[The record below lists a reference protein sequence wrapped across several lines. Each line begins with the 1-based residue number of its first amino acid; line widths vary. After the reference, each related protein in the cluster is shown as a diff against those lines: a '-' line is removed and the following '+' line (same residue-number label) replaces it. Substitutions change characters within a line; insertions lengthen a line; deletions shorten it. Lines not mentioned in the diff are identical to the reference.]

1 MFYTFTPP
9 LLHLFYTFFYT
20 DIYLTFNLL
29 NMANFKICVR
39 RMRKDG
45 FYPVYIRV
53 SKGTQV
59 GYIRSDKLT
68 TDEFISKS
76 GDITDPFVL
85 EPLTRRI
92 REYGAILNHYETE
105 HWSIKQIVDTLTHVD
120 EDVSFSAYAVTH
132 IDRMFANGQRRTCN
146 NYRQAVGHLERY
158 LGTNDVR
165 FSQMTLQNIRG
176 WMKTLES
183 TSRAKEQYPICIRQ
197 IYRAALIELNDEDN
211 DYIRIKNNPW
221 PKIKIPHADTP
232 DKRAISAEDCRRF
245 FSAPLPESKMRHP
258 LPEIGRDVA
267 MLCLCLAGMNTVD
280 IFNLRKKDFYGG
292 VLHYCRAKTTKF
304 RSDNAYMEMRVPS
317 ILLPIFERYRTD
329 DDDEY
334 LFNFHC
340 RFSSSD
346 SFGSNVNS
354 GIKKVCESMN
364 IPTENQ
370 YCVYTFRHTWATTAQ
385 NDVGASFS
393 EVGFALNHSQHHEVT
408 RGYVKIDFSPAWEL
422 NDKVIDFIFFSDMP
436 SKLAGRMDSAVEE
449 LQGQGGMFRISPK
462 MLIRAAAFFQG
473 KCLHSFEDIGY
484 SNVDQVIAELVRHL
498 PDTIPLRSM
507 VQFKIVN
514 LDNDKVAMYERMKGK
529 GF

>member
-1 MFYTFTPP
+1 
-9 LLHLFYTFFYT
+9 
-20 DIYLTFNLL
+20 
-29 NMANFKICVR
+29 MANFKICVR
-39 RMRKDG
+39 KKRKDG

-53 SKGTQV
+53 SQGTQV
-59 GYIRSDKLT
+59 GYIKTDKVT

-76 GDITDPFVL
+76 GDITDPYVL

-105 HWSIKQIVDTLTHVD
+105 HWQIKQIVATLTNAH

-132 IDRMFANGQRRTCN
+132 IDRMIANGQKRTSN

-158 LGTNDVR
+158 FGTNDVK

-176 WMKTLES
+176 WMKSLES
-183 TSRAKEQYPICIRQ
+183 TNRAKEQYPICIRQ

-232 DKRAISAEDCRRF
+232 EKRAIPAEDCRKF
-245 FSAPLPESKMRHP
+245 FSAPLPESKMKHP

-267 MLCLCLAGMNTVD
+267 LMVLCLAGMNTVD
-280 IFNLRKKDFYGG
+280 IYNLRKKDYHDG
-292 VLHYCRAKTTKF
+292 VLHYRRAKTTKF
-304 RSDNAYMEMRVPS
+304 RTDGAYIEMRVPS
-317 ILLPIFERYRTD
+317 ILLPIFERYKTRSN
-329 DDDEY
+329 DEF
-334 LFNFHC
+334 LFNFHK

-354 GIKKVCESMN
+354 GIKKVCESMG
-364 IPTENQ
+364 IPREDW

-385 NDVGASFS
+385 NDVGASFA
-393 EVGFALNHSQHHEVT
+393 ELGFAMNHSQRHGVT
-408 RGYVKIDFSPAWEL
+408 RGYVKIDFTPAWEL
-422 NDKVIDFIFFSDMP
+422 NERVIDFIFFSDKP
-436 SKLAGRMDSAVEE
+436 SKLAGRINGTEE
-449 LQGQGGMFRISPK
+449 ADNEPQGIFRISPK

-473 KCLHSFEDIGY
+473 KCLYSFEDIGY
-484 SNVDQVIAELVRHL
+484 SNVDEVISELVKHL
-498 PDTIPLRSM
+498 PPTIPLRSM

-514 LDNDKVAMYERMKGK
+514 LDNEKVAMYERMKGK

>member
-1 MFYTFTPP
+1 
-9 LLHLFYTFFYT
+9 
-20 DIYLTFNLL
+20 
-29 NMANFKICVR
+29 MANFKICVR

-393 EVGFALNHSQHHEVT
+393 EVGFALNNSQHHEVT